1 MGLLV
6 EVLVLTLYGAPRL
19 LCKIRKP
26 KDYNFTYY
34 IDLEITKINLE
45 RIS

>member
-19 LCKIRKP
+19 LYNIRKP

-34 IDLEITKINLE
+34 IDLEITRINLE